1 MNDMSCDLKKLKSYY
16 MQFPGVGS
24 LYYYWSVV
32 ESKVMTKFECKDKDK
47 AGSTGMTDMQFRFK
61 SNK

>member
-1 MNDMSCDLKKLKSYY
+1 MKRNQGRIKGHGK
-16 MQFPGVGS
+16 
-24 LYYYWSVV
+24 V

>member
-24 LYYYWSVV
+24 LYYYWSVIA
-32 ESKVMTKFECKDKDK
+32 TKKRVISDWLS
-47 AGSTGMTDMQFRFK
+47 STNGVGPFF
-61 SNK
+61 S